1 MNNNKFNIGDII
13 VPIKGQRGNTW
24 IVINIMYPADHIPF
38 YALQNLEDE
47 EEYELLYFYHIDE
60 YYERA

>member
-1 MNNNKFNIGDII
+1 MNKFSIGDII
-13 VPIKGQRGNTW
+13 VPIEGQIGNTW
-24 IVINIMYPADHIPF
+24 LIVNVIHPAEHIPF

-47 EEYELLYFYHIDE
+47 DEYEFLYCSHIDE

>member
-24 IVINIMYPADHIPF
+24 IVLNIMHPIDHIPF

-47 EEYELLYFYHIDE
+47 EDYELMYFYHIDE